1 MHRTASAAARSSSS
15 PPLAYDLIVSVPLSK
30 QFRWPFGVDEDD
42 AVEFWEKDHV
52 SAPIFDIPLAR
63 VSATQW
69 DLDQRKVD
77 RIKESWS
84 DSMPPPIVAAVP
96 HHDGRLRFPIGDGHH
111 RIAAAIQLGKT
122 TIKAQV
128 V

>member
-1 MHRTASAAARSSSS
+1 MS
-15 PPLAYDLIVSVPLSK
+15 IPLSK
-30 QFRWPFGVDEDD
+30 QFRWPYGTDPDD
-42 AVEFWEKDHV
+42 GVEFWDKDERG
-52 SAPIFDIPLAR
+52 APVRNIPLDR

-77 RIKESWS
+77 RIKENWS
-84 DSMPPPIVAAVP
+84 DDMPAPIVAELP
-96 HHDGRLRFPIGDGHH
+96 HRDGGKRYPIGDGHH
-111 RIAAAIQLGKT
+111 RIAAAIQLGKK